1 MKRAIIIYHKCCMDG
16 LASAYI
22 TKEALANSND
32 KFFFFTDIETL
43 PLQYGEEDYLL
54 DEFKL
59 DTNDTIYF
67 VDFSLKRDKMIEL
80 SKKIQNIIILD
91 HHKTAKA
98 ELENI
103 EDEVE
108 NITVIFDM
116 EKCGATL
123 CYDYFKQLL
132 PKEFPDRELFEYIED
147 RDLWKWELEL
157 SKEISAGLRW
167 LVDPNNIE
175 QFGDIAQ
182 RYKDEKNK
190 LEYIGKIVTL
200 QTQRQVDSKVK
211 KVKDIKLQGIN
222 LKCLNATENISE
234 IGNAIC
240 QEYSTPALVYFITEE
255 MDVVCSLRSTD
266 ELEDV
271 SVVAKALGGGGHRN
285 ACGFTTNL
293 DHLAD
298 LLLGE

>member
-1 MKRAIIIYHKCCMDG
+1 MKRIYIVFHKNCMDG

-22 TKEALANSND
+22 TKAA
-32 KFFFFTDIETL
+32 IEHNNMQFSTFDEL
-43 PLQYGEEDYLL
+43 VAVPVQYGEEHIILE
-54 DEFKL
+54 DESLTQDDIF
-59 DTNDTIYF
+59 YF
-67 VDFSLKRDKMIEL
+67 VDFSLKRDQMCEL
-80 SKKIQNIIILD
+80 SKKVNIINVLD
-91 HHKTAKA
+91 HHKTAQSNLKD
-98 ELENI
+98 I
-103 EDEVE
+103 EDECE

-116 EKCGATL
+116 DKCGATL

-132 PKEFPDRELFEYIED
+132 PQEFPSRELFEYIED

-167 LVDPNNIE
+167 LVEPNDIE
-175 QFGDIAQ
+175 NFAQIAQ

-200 QTQRQVDSKVK
+200 QQQRQVDSKVK
-211 KVKDIKLQGIN
+211 KVMDVIVEGIN
-222 LKCLNATENISE
+222 FKCLNATENISE

-240 QEYSTPALVYFITEE
+240 TKYNTPALVYFITEE

-266 ELEDV
+266 DMEDV

-298 LLLGE
+298 LVLG